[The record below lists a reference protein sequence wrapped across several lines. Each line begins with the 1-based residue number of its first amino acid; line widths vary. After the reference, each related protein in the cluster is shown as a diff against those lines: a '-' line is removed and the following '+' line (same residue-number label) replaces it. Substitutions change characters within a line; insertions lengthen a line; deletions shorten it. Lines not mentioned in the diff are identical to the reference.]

1 MHSYAHTANAA
12 AEIQQQAALARLRW
26 RCRRG
31 MLELD
36 LLFVDFVDQHLA
48 QLTPAQMAALN
59 DLLDLPDQQLW
70 KLLTV
75 SDEGVDAVAQQVL
88 AKLRAEA

>member
-1 MHSYAHTANAA
+1 MHSYPNSLSSNPAS
-12 AEIQQQAALARLRW
+12 QQQAALARLRW

-36 LLFVDFVDQHLA
+36 LLFVDFVNQHLA

>member
-1 MHSYAHTANAA
+1 
-12 AEIQQQAALARLRW
+12 
-26 RCRRG
+26 
-31 MLELD
+31 
-36 LLFVDFVDQHLA
+36 
-48 QLTPAQMAALN
+48 MAALN

>member
-1 MHSYAHTANAA
+1 MQSYAHTANAA

-36 LLFVDFVDQHLA
+36 LLFVDFVNQHLA